1 MADYK
6 ELIRKAIQALPENNG
21 AARRAVYEKARSA
34 LVGQLRAL
42 DPPLSAR
49 EITQHRL
56 QLEDCIRQV
65 EQEASEAVIA
75 GLKQSEDFGSSGRG
89 IASGAARPNG
99 VTPAAAPVRAAPT
112 PVRPAA
118 VPAPTRPAVT
128 AKPTPP
134 APTAPRIAAQGGQ
147 GATAVAAV
155 QRTTP
160 QGQLGHVAVL
170 PHPAEK
176 TERKKSDTIEDIIAA
191 ASGDAAV
198 AERAANDAAEDDA
211 GEDDVGNS
219 SPVPRLDGHSAAGL
233 RNGANGHGAA
243 MVTALPPARGDGRQ
257 VPSAVAALVAR
268 ATTTKSAQAAEALID
283 GAEAK
288 SLDIAN
294 GAEHLAPRP
303 QVGRA
308 IIDPTFGQGS
318 KAAALAGSTALSTVR
333 EVELEAPAEGDPQVA
348 IERAIATLE
357 REARNDGDEANS
369 FESGTPAGR
378 GRDKERRRATEGTF
392 RDSADNEGV
401 FARAPVEAERGGNAL
416 MIFLLVFLVLLVIAG
431 GAGYWAWREGFI
443 DFDAMFG
450 KQATTVDQSTPV
462 TAPATAPAAPPASTN
477 DVPMATAP
485 APASP
490 APASPPPSAPA
501 STGNAAANTEPAAS
515 APAQSSE
522 QMSAGPQ
529 QPVPLAP
536 ALQPG
541 APAVPPPAVAP
552 ATPTE
557 PSAQNGAAPKSE
569 ERLSQS
575 GGAAAPAT
583 ADTNAP
589 GVAAGGSQSLL
600 LEASQD
606 GTTGAVPFSGTVEW
620 SKGTDEM
627 GQPTL
632 VGKANI
638 PARNL
643 GVNVLIRKNS
653 DPTLPAS
660 HLMEIN
666 FTVNDSFIGGSISGL
681 PGVLLKNEELVQGTP
696 LVGASAR
703 VVGNSFLFALS
714 SSQADEATNKD
725 LLTSRKWIDL
735 AIIYAT
741 GKKAIIT
748 LEKDD
753 KAEALFND
761 VFAAWSK
768 NSPSPAAAAA
778 PAPAAAKAGG

>member
-42 DPPLSAR
+42 DPPLSPR

-75 GLKQSEDFGSSGRG
+75 GLKQNEEFAGSPSRG
-89 IASGAARPNG
+89 TNGAARPAAASAAAHRPVPARPTTVPSG
-99 VTPAAAPVRAAPT
+99 IARPAATHKPTGGTPAVAPRVAAQGQATAAAVATAAAPR
-112 PVRPAA
+112 
-118 VPAPTRPAVT
+118 
-128 AKPTPP
+128 
-134 APTAPRIAAQGGQ
+134 
-147 GATAVAAV
+147 AVAH
-155 QRTTP
+155 
-160 QGQLGHVAVL
+160 GQVAVL
-170 PHPAEK
+170 PEADLQARKQAE
-176 TERKKSDTIEDIIAA
+176 TIEDIIAA
-191 ASGDAAV
+191 ASGEGGIASAAAAK
-198 AERAANDAAEDDA
+198 AEPVELDGDDDA
-211 GEDDVGNS
+211 PLARIEPHPAPN
-219 SPVPRLDGHSAAGL
+219 A

-243 MVTALPPARGDGRQ
+243 LVTPLPTARGETRP
-257 VPSAVAALVAR
+257 VPALVAR
-268 ATTTKSAQAAEALID
+268 AEAAKAALADEAAETQAHGL
-283 GAEAK
+283 
-288 SLDIAN
+288 N
-294 GAEHLAPRP
+294 GLGHAADNLPARP
-303 QVGRA
+303 HVPGRA
-308 IIDPTFGQGS
+308 ALIDPTFGHGN
-318 KAAALAGSTALSTVR
+318 KAGLADSTALSTVR
-333 EVELEAPAEGDPQVA
+333 EVDLEAPPEGDPQVA

-357 REARNDGDEANS
+357 REARNDGEEANG
-369 FESGTPAGR
+369 FDAESPVSRFNGK
-378 GRDKERRRATEGTF
+378 DRRRDSGF
-392 RDSADNEGV
+392 RDLAESEGV

-416 MIFLLVFLVLLVIAG
+416 MIFLLVFLALLVIAG
-431 GAGYWAWREGFI
+431 GAGFWAWHEGFI

-450 KQATTVDQSTPV
+450 KQGATVSDNS
-462 TAPATAPAAPPASTN
+462 APATT
-477 DVPMATAP
+477 
-485 APASP
+485 PASP
-490 APASPPPSAPA
+490 AAPAVAPSPAPGNVPAPTAPPAAA
-501 STGNAAANTEPAAS
+501 STGNGSNTEPAANAPSQS
-515 APAQSSE
+515 AA
-522 QMSAGPQ
+522 QMSSA
-529 QPVPLAP
+529 
-536 ALQPG
+536 
-541 APAVPPPAVAP
+541 APAVPAPSAPTPPAAAP
-552 ATPTE
+552 AAAAPAAVPAPPTE
-557 PSAQNGAAPKSE
+557 PSAQSGPKGE
-569 ERLSQS
+569 ERLPQS
-575 GGAAAPAT
+575 AEATPAPAT
-583 ADTNAP
+583 PDANA
-589 GVAAGGSQSLL
+589 AAASGSQSLL

-620 SKGTDEM
+620 SKGTDET

-632 VGKANI
+632 IGKANI

-643 GVNVLIRKNS
+643 GVSVLIRKNS

-666 FTVNDSFIGGSISGL
+666 FTVTDSFIGGSISGL

-725 LLTSRKWIDL
+725 LLTSRKWMDL

-753 KAEALFND
+753 KAEALFNE

-768 NSPSPAAAAA
+768 GSPAAPTPAAATTPA
-778 PAPAAAKAGG
+778 PAPTAKAGG